1 MEVVSAKVHVNS
13 YGAPRAPA
21 NPALVASQEKTM
33 ALPGSR
39 AIAVLVFLLTANICG
54 AQERVRLRIS
64 SATKTLGY
72 GPLWIASRMG
82 FFAKQGLDVDLVV
95 IRASDVGIQALAGDS
110 LEIAGSSSDA
120 PIAAI
125 EKGLDLV
132 IVGGIINGLTQSIM
146 AAKRFKTYN
155 DLRGATF
162 GAISLTSG
170 VTFALRQVLKLKGLE
185 YPRDYKLLV
194 IGGTPQTYAALVA
207 GSIDAAALS
216 LPVNYA
222 AEEQGFN
229 EIGRFVDVMPNYQL
243 AALSA
248 KRSWAEKNRPV
259 LVRVMRAMA
268 QTMRWI
274 HQNKEPAANY
284 LAKEMNLKPDHARRG
299 WEFYTSTKMWH
310 PDGDVNLEGL
320 QNVTQIYWEQSQA
333 KWPVPSAVKYV
344 DQSYLRE
351 GLRELGGR

>member
-1 MEVVSAKVHVNS
+1 MPRKLSSIWLVVLFTL
-13 YGAPRAPA
+13 Y
-21 NPALVASQEKTM
+21 ASW
-33 ALPGSR
+33 G
-39 AIAVLVFLLTANICG
+39 F
-54 AQERVRLRIS
+54 AQEHVKLRIS
-64 SATKTLGY
+64 SAAKTLGY

-82 FFAKQGLDVDLVV
+82 FFERQGLDVDVVV
-95 IRASDVGIQALAGDS
+95 IRASDVGVQALAGGS
-110 LEIAGSSSDA
+110 LEIAGSASDA

-170 VTFALRQVLKLKGLE
+170 VTFALRQVMKLKGLE

-222 AEEQGFN
+222 AEEHGFN

-243 AALSA
+243 AALST

-268 QTMRWI
+268 QTMHWI
-274 HQNKEPAANY
+274 YQNKEAAANY
-284 LAKEMNLKPDHARRG
+284 LAKEMNLKLDHARRG
-299 WEFYTSTKMWH
+299 WDFYTSTKMWH

-320 QNVTQIYWEQSQA
+320 QIVTQIYWEQSQA
-333 KWPVPSAVKYV
+333 KGPVPSAAKYV

-351 GLRELGGR
+351 ALK

>member
-1 MEVVSAKVHVNS
+1 MRRNFSSISLLLSVLLLGLSAQ
-13 YGAPRAPA
+13 A
-21 NPALVASQEKTM
+21 QEKIK
-33 ALPGSR
+33 L
-39 AIAVLVFLLTANICG
+39 
-54 AQERVRLRIS
+54 RVS

-72 GPLWIASRMG
+72 GPLWVAANMG
-82 FFAKQGLDVDLVV
+82 FFERQNLDVDLIV
-95 IRASDVGIQALAGDS
+95 IRASDVGIQALAGGS
-110 LEIAGSSSDA
+110 LEIAGSASDA
-120 PIAAI
+120 SVAAVQ
-125 EKGLDLV
+125 KGLDLV

-146 AAKRFKTYN
+146 ANKKFKTYN

-170 VTFALRQVLKLKGLE
+170 VTFALRQVLKAKGLE

-207 GSIDAAALS
+207 GQIDAAALS

-229 EIGRFVDVMPNYQL
+229 EIGRFVDVIPNYQL

-268 QTMRWI
+268 QTMRWM
-274 HQNKEPAANY
+274 HQNRDATADF
-284 LAKEMNLKPDHARRG
+284 LAKEMKLKPEHARRG
-299 WEFYTSTKMWH
+299 WEFYTSTRTWH
-310 PDGDVNLEGL
+310 PDGDVNIEGL
-320 QNVTQIYWEQSQA
+320 QVVTQIYFEQTQV
-333 KWPVPSAVKYV
+333 KGPVPNAAKYV

-351 GLRELGGR
+351 ALKEMGPR

>member
-1 MEVVSAKVHVNS
+1 
-13 YGAPRAPA
+13 
-21 NPALVASQEKTM
+21 M
-33 ALPGSR
+33 ALPGSPL
-39 AIAVLVFLLTANICG
+39 IAVLACLLFANLCD
-54 AQERVRLRIS
+54 AQERVKLRIS

-82 FFAKQGLDVDLVV
+82 FFERQGLDVDVVV
-95 IRASDVGIQALAGDS
+95 IRASDVGIQALAGGS

-132 IVGGIINGLTQSIM
+132 IVGGLINGLTQSIM
-146 AAKRFKTYN
+146 AAKKFKTYS
-155 DLRGATF
+155 DLRGATL

-170 VTFALRQVLKLKGLE
+170 VTFALRQVLKVKGLD

-229 EIGRFVDVMPNYQL
+229 EIGRFVDLIPNYQL

-299 WEFYTSTKMWH
+299 WDFYTSTKMWH
-310 PDGDVNLEGL
+310 PDGDLNLDGL
-320 QNVTQIYWEQSQA
+320 QNVTQIYWEQSQSKGA
-333 KWPVPSAVKYV
+333 VPSAAKYV

-351 GLRELGGR
+351 AVK

>member
-1 MEVVSAKVHVNS
+1 MT
-13 YGAPRAPA
+13 
-21 NPALVASQEKTM
+21 ASTSSIVLLSIVLW
-33 ALPGSR
+33 LPS
-39 AIAVLVFLLTANICG
+39 IVI
-54 AQERVRLRIS
+54 AQERVRLRVS

-72 GPLWIASRMG
+72 GPLWIASKMG
-82 FFAKQGLDVDLVV
+82 FFEKQGLDVDLVV
-95 IRASDVGIQALAGDS
+95 IRASDVGIQALAGWS
-110 LEIAGSSSDA
+110 LEIAGSASDA

-132 IVGGIINGLTQSIM
+132 IVSGIINGLTQSVM

-170 VTFALRQVLKLKGLE
+170 VTFALRQVLKVKGLE

-194 IGGTPQTYAALVA
+194 IGGTPQTYAALTA

-229 EIGRFVDVMPNYQL
+229 EIGRFVDVIPNYQL
-243 AALSA
+243 AALST

-268 QTMRWI
+268 QTMHWI
-274 HQNKEPAANY
+274 HQNKEPAVDY
-284 LAKEMNLKPDHARRG
+284 LAREMNLKREHARRG
-299 WEFYTSTKMWH
+299 WEFYTSTRMWH
-310 PDGDVNLEGL
+310 PDGDLNVDGL
-320 QNVTQIYWEQSQA
+320 QIVTQIYWEQTQS
-333 KWPVPSAVKYV
+333 KGPVPSAAKYI

-351 GLRELGGR
+351 ALKDLAKR

>member
-1 MEVVSAKVHVNS
+1 MLTQVSAITLVL
-13 YGAPRAPA
+13 
-21 NPALVASQEKTM
+21 ALVLQC
-33 ALPGSR
+33 
-39 AIAVLVFLLTANICG
+39 TAAT
-54 AQERVRLRIS
+54 AQERIKLRIS

-82 FFAKQGLDVDLVV
+82 FFERQGLDVDLVV
-95 IRASDVGIQALAGDS
+95 IRASDVGIQALAGGS
-110 LEIAGSSSDA
+110 LEIAGSASDA
-120 PIAAI
+120 SIAAI

-146 AAKRFKTYN
+146 AAKKFKTYS
-155 DLRGATF
+155 DLRGATL

-170 VTFALRQVLKLKGLE
+170 VTFALRQVLKVKGLE

-194 IGGTPQTYAALVA
+194 IGGTPQTYAALAA

-229 EIGRFVDVMPNYQL
+229 EIGRFVDVIPNYQL

-248 KRSWAEKNRPV
+248 KRSWAERNRGV
-259 LVRVMRAMA
+259 LVRVMKAMA

-274 HQNKEPAANY
+274 HQNKEPAVDY
-284 LAKEMNLKPDHARRG
+284 LAKEMNLKREHARRG
-299 WEFYTSTKMWH
+299 WEFYTASTMWH
-310 PDGDVNLEGL
+310 PDGDLNVDGL
-320 QNVTQIYWEQSQA
+320 QAVTQIYWEQTQS
-333 KWPVPSAVKYV
+333 KGNLPSAAKYI
-344 DQSYLRE
+344 DQSYLR
-351 GLRELGGR
+351 GALKELTAR

>member
-1 MEVVSAKVHVNS
+1 MMARKLS
-13 YGAPRAPA
+13 GALLS
-21 NPALVASQEKTM
+21 LVLLHAS
-33 ALPGSR
+33 LG
-39 AIAVLVFLLTANICG
+39 F
-54 AQERVRLRIS
+54 AQERVKLRVS

-72 GPLWIASRMG
+72 GPLWVASKMG
-82 FFAKQGLDVDLVV
+82 FFDRQGLDVELVV

-110 LEIAGSSSDA
+110 LEIAGSASDA
-120 PIAAI
+120 PIAAV

-146 AAKRFKTYN
+146 AAKKFKTYS

-170 VTFALRQVLKLKGLE
+170 VTFALRQVLKVKGLE

-207 GSIDAAALS
+207 GQIDAAALS

-229 EIGRFVDVMPNYQL
+229 EIGRFVDVIPNYQL

-248 KRSWAEKNRPV
+248 KRAWAEKNRPV
-259 LVRVMRAMA
+259 LVRVMKAMA
-268 QTMRWI
+268 QTMRWM
-274 HQNKEPAANY
+274 HQNKEAAADF
-284 LAKEMNLKPDHARRG
+284 LAKEMRLKAAHARRG
-299 WEFYTSTKMWH
+299 WEFYTTTRTWH
-310 PDGDVNLEGL
+310 PDGDINLDGL
-320 QNVTQIYWEQSQA
+320 QIVTQIYWDQTQS
-333 KWPVPSAVKYV
+333 KGPVPKAAKYV
-344 DQSYLRE
+344 DQSYLRDA
-351 GLRELGGR
+351 LKELGAR